1 MYFKD
6 LFHGHDTHTEDHE
19 THTVYFNKDF
29 PNDEYYNFITL
40 NKSIDDY
47 DLFTIIQTEQ
57 DQIPLR
63 FVTKQT
69 NTADLFT
76 SLNFEIEQ
84 YTIYQSKAPI
94 HAKKIDQLE
103 IIEINSLH
111 NYQSYRQSYT
121 DQRIEEKY
129 LKSKKSHIIVAQ
141 IDEEIVGSM
150 ILHERKDFLE
160 IDDLFV
166 LESHRN
172 QGIAQSLLAY
182 ARAIN
187 PVLRTITDG
196 DHLPASFKALET
208 IIIATRY

>member
-6 LFHGHDTHTEDHE
+6 LFHGHDTHTEEHE
-19 THTVYFNKDF
+19 THTIYFNKDF
-29 PNDEYYNFITL
+29 PKDEYYNFITL
-40 NKSIDDY
+40 NKSMDDY

-57 DQIPLR
+57 EYSPLR
-63 FVTKQT
+63 FITKQT
-69 NTADLFT
+69 STSDLFT
-76 SLNFEIEQ
+76 SLNFEVEE

-94 HAKKIDQLE
+94 HAKKIDNLE
-103 IIEINSLH
+103 IKEINTLQKF
-111 NYQSYRQSYT
+111 QSYRDSYT

-129 LKSKKSHIIVAQ
+129 LKSKRNHTIVAE
-141 IDEEIVGSM
+141 IENEIVGSM
-150 ILHERKDFLE
+150 ILHEHKDFLE

-166 LESHRN
+166 LESHRS
-172 QGIAQSLLAY
+172 QGIAQNLLAY
-182 ARAIN
+182 ARDIN